1 MVLWER
7 DPSDRYNEGGTIID
21 SAKPTE
27 VKVKQWT
34 FLTNHAL
41 VILLVARHSR
51 ITARE
56 ISLELGI
63 TERAVQRIV
72 ADLEEADYLQKTR
85 EGRKVKYD
93 VNRDMPM
100 RHRTQQA
107 VAIGSLL
114 KILRTNRTR
123 GGKHAAG

>member
-1 MVLWER
+1 M
-7 DPSDRYNEGGTIID
+7 
-21 SAKPTE
+21 E

-41 VILLVARHSR
+41 VLLFVASHSR

-63 TERAVQRIV
+63 TERAVQMIV
-72 ADLEEADYLQKTR
+72 ADLEQAGYLQKTR

-114 KILRTNRTR
+114 KMLRTTR
-123 GGKHAAG
+123 SHTKKRSEG